1 MTARGNTSISL
12 SVSERSQSYDWP
24 KQMTGG
30 VEQIQFGNIGYTD
43 HGVDLIRALDLM
55 LYTRSDVALE
65 IRD

>member
-1 MTARGNTSISL
+1 
-12 SVSERSQSYDWP
+12 
-24 KQMTGG
+24 MTGG